1 MRPSPAAS
9 GRCAPLPGRRLALP
23 SRTGAAKVPFAP
35 VAAETRASLPTR
47 PDTAHRGAR
56 GAADPLACRST
67 RPGESGEAHAVPSL
81 SQAFVPRSIYDV
93 DNGLVL
99 GFGADLANDHP
110 GYHDEAYKQRRAVLS
125 QAAKKHVIGTP
136 IPPVEYSLE
145 ECGTWASVLRELQP
159 LLQRHACKE
168 YLHALPL
175 LAFVEDEVG
184 RTLKTGLHHHLRQ
197 MCQLLPKA
205 CAPCIRLLR
214 LNHDNLL

>member
-56 GAADPLACRST
+56 GAADPLGETHVHAPSQSYLRLERWPVGCCVCCLLSRHCAPHVQAQPTRGWGDYSRWSGAKRNSSHRGNGTTGHWYNSTLHLVPVPLSSHPAGFQRHRPTVHSQNVSPRPCMPATCRST

-110 GYHDEAYKQRRAVLS
+110 
-125 QAAKKHVIGTP
+125 
-136 IPPVEYSLE
+136 
-145 ECGTWASVLRELQP
+145 
-159 LLQRHACKE
+159 
-168 YLHALPL
+168 
-175 LAFVEDEVG
+175 
-184 RTLKTGLHHHLRQ
+184 
-197 MCQLLPKA
+197 
-205 CAPCIRLLR
+205 
-214 LNHDNLL
+214 